1 MLAYKFRA
9 PQQIEFTLDILF
21 NNRLY
26 CADWTSL
33 NDPMEGI
40 FAYSY
45 SSTNERD
52 FSGLLDDIKLHKKK
66 IKVCSLSTT
75 FDCHLLWAHYAA
87 GFTGMAIEVEL
98 PDHDSKIKPVT
109 YEGVFASVNIE
120 NETIPAETA
129 KRILSSKYVE
139 WKYEEEVRILNDS
152 PWYELPTPVRRIIV
166 GQRMNPSLFEALR
179 IVCEHKGITIN
190 RVGIGDEG
198 IDADHV
204 PKLGEP
210 W

>member
-1 MLAYKFRA
+1 
-9 PQQIEFTLDILF
+9 
-21 NNRLY
+21 
-26 CADWTSL
+26 
-33 NDPMEGI
+33 MEGI

-52 FSGLLDDIKLHKKK
+52 FSGLLDDIKLRKKK

-98 PDHDSKIKPVT
+98 PDRDSKIKPVT

-152 PWYELPTPVRRIIV
+152 PW
-166 GQRMNPSLFEALR
+166 
-179 IVCEHKGITIN
+179 
-190 RVGIGDEG
+190 
-198 IDADHV
+198 
-204 PKLGEP
+204 
-210 W
+210 